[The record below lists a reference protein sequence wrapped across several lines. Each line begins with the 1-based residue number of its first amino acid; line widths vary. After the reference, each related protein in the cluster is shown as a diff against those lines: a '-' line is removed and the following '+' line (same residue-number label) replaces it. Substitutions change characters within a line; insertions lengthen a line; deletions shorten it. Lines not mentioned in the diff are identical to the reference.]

1 MTLKQVNHSGNKPP
15 MNLDN
20 YQACPDCDL
29 LIKSTALTVGDNA
42 HCPRCGALLA
52 RPRANSIEKTLALSI
67 AGLILIFPSMLLPMV
82 SIKIMGNGS
91 TGTLWSGVMVLF
103 SEGMWLT
110 AIAVCL
116 TSILFPII
124 HITLSLII
132 SAHLYFKKYHKH
144 LTHWMRFMQHLDEWV
159 MLEVYLLGIIVA
171 CVKLL
176 SISQLKLGF
185 GLYAF
190 VALLIITS
198 MTTSQ
203 LDTELFWQDIQK
215 LRENNHE

>member
-1 MTLKQVNHSGNKPP
+1 
-15 MNLDN
+15 
-20 YQACPDCDL
+20 ACPECDL
-29 LIKSTALTVGDNA
+29 LLKTTALTLGDKA

-52 RPRANSIEKTLALSI
+52 RPCLNSIERIFALSI

-82 SIKIMGNGS
+82 SIKIMDNSS
-91 TGTLWSGVMVLF
+91 TGTLWSGVAVLF
-103 SEGMWLT
+103 SEGMWIT

-124 HITLSLII
+124 HILLSLLI
-132 SAHLYFKKYHKH
+132 SSHLYLKKYHKY
-144 LTHWMRFMQHLDEWV
+144 LIHWMRLMQHLDEWV
-159 MLEVYLLGIIVA
+159 MLEVYMLGIIVA

-190 VALLIITS
+190 IALLIITS
-198 MTTSQ
+198 MTTSS
-203 LDTELFWQDIQK
+203 LDTELFWQHIQK
-215 LRENNHE
+215 LREKANE

>member
-1 MTLKQVNHSGNKPP
+1 MTLKRVSHSGK
-15 MNLDN
+15 MNLDDF
-20 YQACPDCDL
+20 QACPDCDL
-29 LIKSTALTVGDNA
+29 LIKPTALTVGDNA

-52 RPRANSIEKTLALSI
+52 RPYSNSIERTFALSI
-67 AGLILIFPSMLLPMV
+67 AGLILIFPSIFLPMV

-91 TGTLWSGVMVLF
+91 TGTLYSGVTVLF

-110 AIAVCL
+110 ALAVCL

-124 HITLSLII
+124 HISLSLLI
-132 SAHLYFKKYHKH
+132 SGHLYFKKYHKY
-144 LTHWMRFMQHLDEWV
+144 LRHWMRIMQHLDEWV
-159 MLEVYLLGIIVA
+159 MLEVYMLGIIVA

-190 VALLIITS
+190 IALLIITS

-203 LDTELFWQDIQK
+203 LDTELFWQNIEK
-215 LRENNHE
+215 LRETHHE